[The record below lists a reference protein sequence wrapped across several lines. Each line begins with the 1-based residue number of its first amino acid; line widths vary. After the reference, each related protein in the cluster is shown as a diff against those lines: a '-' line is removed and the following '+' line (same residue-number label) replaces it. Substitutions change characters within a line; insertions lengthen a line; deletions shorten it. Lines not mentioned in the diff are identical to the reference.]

1 MLEACIDGGNRGRV
15 WAWPVKG
22 RDVEQES
29 TLWMVIGY
37 RGFARV
43 T

>member
-1 MLEACIDGGNRGRV
+1 MLEAYIDGGNRGRL

-22 RDVEQES
+22 RDAEPES

-37 RGFARV
+37 TTRSSA
-43 T
+43 